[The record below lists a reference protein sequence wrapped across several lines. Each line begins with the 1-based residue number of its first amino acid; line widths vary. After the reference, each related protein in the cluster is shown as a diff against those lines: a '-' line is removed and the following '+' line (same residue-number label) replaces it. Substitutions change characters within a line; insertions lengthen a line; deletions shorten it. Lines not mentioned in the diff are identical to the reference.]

1 MVTKDIDLVLPELWV
16 SPLENLKPTIPHI
29 FQKLLIYQ

>member
-1 MVTKDIDLVLPELWV
+1 MITKNIDLVLTELWV
-16 SPLENLKPTIPHI
+16 SPLENLKPTIPNI